1 MNYNFTDRTR
11 KVLALAREMAVR
23 LGHDSIGPGHILLGV
38 VREGNGVAVAALAG
52 LGVESRQVIERAAP
66 GPRPKGGMYP
76 TKAPGELA
84 YSPSGRTV
92 LQYAMAAAREMG
104 HAYVGTEHLLLGVLQ
119 VEEETGPSVLNGLGV
134 TLERVRSEIA
144 KLLGARLPTD
154 LVIEID
160 DQSNVPI
167 VEQIVARVR
176 EAVAEGRL
184 VPGTELPEV
193 RRLADRLDIST
204 GTVARAYAELD
215 RAGVVISAG
224 DVPPLVAGP
233 RATPEQE
240 DPDALATL
248 FRPIVGL
255 AHRMGVKA
263 DDLRA
268 ALARAM
274 ADIYESRS

>member
-1 MNYNFTDRTR
+1 
-11 KVLALAREMAVR
+11 
-23 LGHDSIGPGHILLGV
+23 
-38 VREGNGVAVAALAG
+38 
-52 LGVESRQVIERAAP
+52 
-66 GPRPKGGMYP
+66 
-76 TKAPGELA
+76 
-84 YSPSGRTV
+84 
-92 LQYAMAAAREMG
+92 
-104 HAYVGTEHLLLGVLQ
+104 
-119 VEEETGPSVLNGLGV
+119 VLNGLGV